1 MRNIISIIL
10 FTLTFAVAY
19 AQSHGIY
26 RLSPFERSMAT
37 IKYFEGL
44 HQASDAP
51 YVGYGH
57 RLLPG
62 EHYRLPLSHKQADA
76 LLRRDLRKLCKMFE
90 GYGKYS
96 LLLATL
102 AYNVGYGTLMGNSHR
117 PKSLLVQKIERGD
130 KDIYQDYISFCRY
143 KGKVVS
149 SIRRR
154 RMVEY
159 HLLNPKK
166 VTKQPYY
173 ESEKEMQIR
182 YRKYMLNW

>member
-10 FTLTFAVAY
+10 FTLTFAVAS

-26 RLSPFERSMAT
+26 RLSPFERSVAT

-44 HQASDAP
+44 HQVSDAP
-51 YVGYGH
+51 FVGYGH
-57 RLLPG
+57 RLLPE
-62 EHYRLPLSHKQADA
+62 EHYRLPLSKKKADA
-76 LLRRDLRKLCKMFE
+76 LHRRDLRKLCKMFE

-117 PKSLLVQKIERGD
+117 PKSQLVQKIERGD
-130 KDIYQDYISFCRY
+130 RDIYQDYISFCRY
-143 KGKVVS
+143 KGKVVP

-159 HLLNPKK
+159 HLLM
-166 VTKQPYY
+166 
-173 ESEKEMQIR
+173 EI
-182 YRKYMLNW
+182 

>member
-1 MRNIISIIL
+1 MRYIVTIIL
-10 FTLTFAVAY
+10 FTLTIAVAS
-19 AQSHGIY
+19 AQGHGIY
-26 RLSPFERSMAT
+26 RLAPFERSVAP

-44 HQASDAP
+44 HQVSDAP

-62 EHYRLPLSHKQADA
+62 EHYRLPLSRKQADA

-90 GYGKYS
+90 GYGEHS

-102 AYNVGYGTLMGNSHR
+102 AYNVGYGTLMGNAHR
-117 PKSLLVQKIERGD
+117 PKSQLVQKIERGD

-143 KGKVVS
+143 NGKEVP
-149 SIRRR
+149 SIKRRR
-154 RMVEY
+154 KVEF

-166 VTKQPYY
+166 
-173 ESEKEMQIR
+173 
-182 YRKYMLNW
+182 

>member
-10 FTLTFAVAY
+10 FTLTFAVAS

-102 AYNVGYGTLMGNSHR
+102 AYNVGYGTLIGNSHR

>member
-10 FTLTFAVAY
+10 FTLTFAVAS
-19 AQSHGIY
+19 AQGHGIY
-26 RLSPFERSMAT
+26 RLSAFERSVAT

-44 HQASDAP
+44 HQAEDYP

-57 RLLPG
+57 RIQPG
-62 EHYRLPLSHKQADA
+62 EHYRSPLSRKQADA

-117 PKSLLVQKIERGD
+117 PKSQLVQKIERGD

-143 KGKVVS
+143 KGKVVP

-159 HLLNPKK
+159 KLLCPK
-166 VTKQPYY
+166 
-173 ESEKEMQIR
+173 
-182 YRKYMLNW
+182 

>member
-10 FTLTFAVAY
+10 FTLTFAVAS

-26 RLSPFERSMAT
+26 RLSPFERSVAT

-62 EHYRLPLSHKQADA
+62 EHYRLPLSKKKADA
-76 LLRRDLRKLCKMFE
+76 LLRRDLRKLCNMFE
-90 GYGKYS
+90 GYGEYS

-117 PKSLLVQKIERGD
+117 PKSQLVQKIERGD
-130 KDIYQDYISFCRY
+130 RDIYQDYISFCRY
-143 KGKVVS
+143 KGKVVP

-159 HLLNPKK
+159 ELLYPK
-166 VTKQPYY
+166 
-173 ESEKEMQIR
+173 
-182 YRKYMLNW
+182 

>member
-10 FTLTFAVAY
+10 FTLTFAVAS

-26 RLSPFERSMAT
+26 RLTPFERSVAT

-102 AYNVGYGTLMGNSHR
+102 AYNVGYGTLMGNAHR
-117 PKSLLVQKIERGD
+117 PKSQLVQKIERGD
-130 KDIYQDYISFCRY
+130 RDIYQDYISFCRY
-143 KGKVVS
+143 KGKAVP

-159 HLLNPKK
+159 KLLCPK
-166 VTKQPYY
+166 
-173 ESEKEMQIR
+173 
-182 YRKYMLNW
+182 

>member
-10 FTLTFAVAY
+10 FTLTFAVAS

-26 RLSPFERSMAT
+26 RLSPFERSVAT

-44 HQASDAP
+44 HQVSDA

-62 EHYRLPLSHKQADA
+62 EHYRLPLSKKKADA

-102 AYNVGYGTLMGNSHR
+102 AYNVGYGTLMGNAHR
-117 PKSLLVQKIERGD
+117 PKSQLVQKIERGD
-130 KDIYQDYISFCRY
+130 RDIYQDYISFCRY
-143 KGKVVS
+143 KGKVVP

-159 HLLNPKK
+159 HLLM
-166 VTKQPYY
+166 
-173 ESEKEMQIR
+173 EI
-182 YRKYMLNW
+182 

>member
-1 MRNIISIIL
+1 MRNIVTIIL
-10 FTLTFAVAY
+10 FTLTIAVAS
-19 AQSHGIY
+19 AESHGIY
-26 RLSPFERSMAT
+26 RLSAFERSVAT

-44 HQASDAP
+44 HQAEDYP

-57 RLLPG
+57 RIQPG
-62 EHYRLPLSHKQADA
+62 EHYRSPLSRKQADR

-90 GYGKYS
+90 GYGEYT

-102 AYNVGYGTLMGNSHR
+102 AYNVGYGTLMGNAER
-117 PKSLLVQKIERGD
+117 PKSQLVQKIERGE

-143 KGKVVS
+143 NGKVVP

-159 HLLNPKK
+159 HLLYTN
-166 VTKQPYY
+166 
-173 ESEKEMQIR
+173 R
-182 YRKYMLNW
+182 

>member
-1 MRNIISIIL
+1 MRYIITIIL
-10 FTLTFAVAY
+10 FTLTIAVAS
-19 AQSHGIY
+19 AESHGIY
-26 RLSPFERSMAT
+26 RLSAFERSVAT

-44 HQASDAP
+44 HQAEDYP

-57 RLLPG
+57 HIQPG
-62 EHYRLPLSHKQADA
+62 EHYRSPLSRKQADR

-90 GYGKYS
+90 GYGEYT

-102 AYNVGYGTLMGNSHR
+102 AYNVGYGTLMGNAHR
-117 PKSLLVQKIERGD
+117 PKSQLVQKIERGD

-143 KGKVVS
+143 KGKVVP

-159 HLLNPKK
+159 HLLYTN
-166 VTKQPYY
+166 
-173 ESEKEMQIR
+173 R
-182 YRKYMLNW
+182 

>member
-10 FTLTFAVAY
+10 FTLTFAVAS

-26 RLSPFERSMAT
+26 QLSPFERSVAT

-62 EHYRLPLSHKQADA
+62 EHYRLPLSKKKADA

-90 GYGKYS
+90 GYGEYS
-96 LLLATL
+96 LLLVTL

-117 PKSLLVQKIERGD
+117 PKSQLVQKIERGD
-130 KDIYQDYISFCRY
+130 RDIYQDYISFCRY
-143 KGKVVS
+143 KGKVVP

-159 HLLNPKK
+159 ELLYPK
-166 VTKQPYY
+166 
-173 ESEKEMQIR
+173 
-182 YRKYMLNW
+182 

>member
-10 FTLTFAVAY
+10 FTLTFAVAS

-26 RLSPFERSMAT
+26 RLSPFERSVAT

-62 EHYRLPLSHKQADA
+62 EHYRLPLSKKKADA
-76 LLRRDLRKLCKMFE
+76 LLRRDLRKLCNMFE
-90 GYGKYS
+90 GYGEYS

-117 PKSLLVQKIERGD
+117 PKSQLVQKIERGD
-130 KDIYQDYISFCRY
+130 RDIYQDYISFCRY
-143 KGKVVS
+143 KGKVVP

-159 HLLNPKK
+159 KLLCPK
-166 VTKQPYY
+166 
-173 ESEKEMQIR
+173 
-182 YRKYMLNW
+182 

>member
-1 MRNIISIIL
+1 MRYIITIIL
-10 FTLTFAVAY
+10 FTLTIAVAS
-19 AQSHGIY
+19 AQGHGID
-26 RLSPFERSMAT
+26 RLSAFERSVAT

-44 HQASDAP
+44 HQAEDYP

-62 EHYRLPLSHKQADA
+62 EHYRLPLSRKQADA

-90 GYGKYS
+90 GYGEHS

-102 AYNVGYGTLMGNSHR
+102 AYNVGYGTLMGNAHR
-117 PKSLLVQKIERGD
+117 PKSQLVQKIERGD

-143 KGKVVS
+143 NGKEVP
-149 SIRRR
+149 SIKRRR
-154 RMVEY
+154 KVEF

-166 VTKQPYY
+166 
-173 ESEKEMQIR
+173 
-182 YRKYMLNW
+182 

>member
-1 MRNIISIIL
+1 MRYIITIII
-10 FTLTFAVAY
+10 FTLTIAVASVE
-19 AQSHGIY
+19 SHGIY
-26 RLSPFERSMAT
+26 RLSAFERSVAT

-44 HQASDAP
+44 HQAEDYP

-57 RLLPG
+57 RIQPG
-62 EHYRLPLSHKQADA
+62 EHYRSPLSRKQADR

-90 GYGKYS
+90 GYGEYS

-102 AYNVGYGTLMGNSHR
+102 AYNVGYGTLMGNAER
-117 PKSLLVQKIERGD
+117 PKSQLVQKIERGE

-143 KGKVVS
+143 NGKVVP

-159 HLLNPKK
+159 HVLMEN
-166 VTKQPYY
+166 
-173 ESEKEMQIR
+173 
-182 YRKYMLNW
+182 

>member
-10 FTLTFAVAY
+10 FTLTFAVAS

-26 RLSPFERSMAT
+26 QLSPFERSVAT

-62 EHYRLPLSHKQADA
+62 EHYRLPLSKKKADA

-90 GYGKYS
+90 GYGEYS

-117 PKSLLVQKIERGD
+117 PKSQLVQKIERGD
-130 KDIYQDYISFCRY
+130 RDIYQDYISFCRY
-143 KGKVVS
+143 KGKVVPY
-149 SIRRR
+149 IRRR

-159 HLLNPKK
+159 HLLM
-166 VTKQPYY
+166 
-173 ESEKEMQIR
+173 EI
-182 YRKYMLNW
+182 

>member
-1 MRNIISIIL
+1 MRIIISIIL
-10 FTLTFAVAY
+10 FTLTFAVAS

-26 RLSPFERSMAT
+26 RLSPFERSVAT

-62 EHYRLPLSHKQADA
+62 EHYRLPLSKKKADA
-76 LLRRDLRKLCKMFE
+76 LLRRDLRKLCNMFE
-90 GYGKYS
+90 GYGEYS

-117 PKSLLVQKIERGD
+117 PKSQLVQKIERGD
-130 KDIYQDYISFCRY
+130 RDIYQDYISFCRY
-143 KGKVVS
+143 KGKVVP

-159 HLLNPKK
+159 ELLYPK
-166 VTKQPYY
+166 
-173 ESEKEMQIR
+173 
-182 YRKYMLNW
+182 

>member
-1 MRNIISIIL
+1 MRYIITIII
-10 FTLTFAVAY
+10 FTLTIAVAS
-19 AQSHGIY
+19 AQGHGID
-26 RLSPFERSMAT
+26 RLSAFERSAAT

-44 HQASDAP
+44 HQVSDAP

-62 EHYRLPLSHKQADA
+62 EQYRLPLSRKQADA

-90 GYGKYS
+90 GYGEHS

-102 AYNVGYGTLMGNSHR
+102 AYNVGYGTLMGNAHR
-117 PKSLLVQKIERGD
+117 PKSQLVQKIERGD

-143 KGKVVS
+143 NGKEVP
-149 SIRRR
+149 SIKRRR
-154 RMVEY
+154 KVEF

-166 VTKQPYY
+166 
-173 ESEKEMQIR
+173 
-182 YRKYMLNW
+182 

>member
-1 MRNIISIIL
+1 MRYIITIII
-10 FTLTFAVAY
+10 FTLTIAVAS
-19 AQSHGIY
+19 AESHGIY
-26 RLSPFERSMAT
+26 RLSAFERSVAT

-44 HQASDAP
+44 HQAQDYP

-57 RLLPG
+57 RIQPG
-62 EHYRLPLSHKQADA
+62 EHYRSPLSRKQADA

-90 GYGKYS
+90 GYGEYS

-130 KDIYQDYISFCRY
+130 KDIYHDYISFCRY
-143 KGKVVS
+143 KGKVVP

-159 HLLNPKK
+159 HLLM
-166 VTKQPYY
+166 
-173 ESEKEMQIR
+173 EI
-182 YRKYMLNW
+182 

>member
-10 FTLTFAVAY
+10 FTLTFAVAS

-26 RLSPFERSMAT
+26 RLSPFERSVAT

-44 HQASDAP
+44 HQVSDAP

-62 EHYRLPLSHKQADA
+62 EHYRLPLSKKKADA
-76 LLRRDLRKLCKMFE
+76 LLRRDLRKLCNMFE
-90 GYGKYS
+90 GYGEYS

-117 PKSLLVQKIERGD
+117 PKSQLVQKIERGD
-130 KDIYQDYISFCRY
+130 RDIYQDYISFCRY
-143 KGKVVS
+143 KGKVVP

-159 HLLNPKK
+159 ELLFPK
-166 VTKQPYY
+166 
-173 ESEKEMQIR
+173 
-182 YRKYMLNW
+182 

>member
-10 FTLTFAVAY
+10 FTLTFAVAS
-19 AQSHGIY
+19 AQSRGIY
-26 RLSPFERSMAT
+26 RLSPFERSVAT

-44 HQASDAP
+44 HQVSDAP

-57 RLLPG
+57 RLLPE
-62 EHYRLPLSHKQADA
+62 EHYRLPLSKKKADA

-102 AYNVGYGTLMGNSHR
+102 AYNVGYGTLMGNAHH
-117 PKSLLVQKIERGD
+117 PKSQLVQKIERGD
-130 KDIYQDYISFCRY
+130 RDIYQDYISFCRY
-143 KGKVVS
+143 KGKVVP

-159 HLLNPKK
+159 HLLM
-166 VTKQPYY
+166 
-173 ESEKEMQIR
+173 EI
-182 YRKYMLNW
+182 